1 MKHPAI
7 RRIKAQYPG
16 AKISTT
22 TAKKGGDSER
32 KN

>member
-7 RRIKAQYPG
+7 RRIRTQYPG

-22 TAKKGGDSER
+22 TTKKEKS
-32 KN
+32 K